1 MHFSGIITVRAGSR
15 SGVIHNMDENLEPDI
30 RIAIRNIQVL
40 LLKERENEVVFQ
52 YFLLVRLR
60 NYVR

>member
-1 MHFSGIITVRAGSR
+1 
-15 SGVIHNMDENLEPDI
+15 MDENLEPDI